1 MTLFGINGVRGT
13 ANRDLTPEV
22 ALQIGKVVG
31 RTFGRR
37 IAVATDARD
46 SADMLRSAVSAGV
59 MASGTDIVDLGILPT
74 PVLQY
79 YVKSHPDITGGIVIT
94 ASHNPPEHNGFKF
107 IKEDGVEVSREEEQ
121 SIESSC
127 ETDIPPAPWKEIG
140 EVEAGTGA
148 IVDHV
153 NAVIAHVDAET
164 IRRAN
169 LTVCVDC
176 ANGSTCESTPMLL
189 RLLNVRTFTIN
200 ADPQSESP
208 GRSSEPT
215 EENLGPLMML
225 TKQVGADLGAAHDA
239 DGDRTIFVTEKGE
252 YVMGDI
258 SLALIA
264 KSVLSERK
272 GKVITPVSS
281 SSVVE
286 DVVEENGGLLK
297 YTAVGSHTVVRKME
311 ENMAV
316 FGGEENG
323 GLVFPELQ
331 IIPLEQFQRVT
342 KAREQ
347 RSINYAIKCGWETEK
362 VTLEDGNEATVV
374 RSSGSYPRKIVGK
387 ALLSGNVYCGH
398 CGGRVFATTARKAH
412 HPSDHPERIAI
423 YKCYNR
429 TQHKEQ
435 CDGPTTYRAEKVD
448 SVVESILRGIFE
460 RAKRVD
466 EKEFLKAQVQISNK
480 EYQHYH

>member
-127 ETDIPPAPWKEIG
+127 ETDVPPAPWKEIG
-140 EVEAGTGA
+140 EVETGTGA

-153 NAVIAHVDAET
+153 KAVIAHVDAEA

-239 DGDRTIFVTEKGE
+239 DGDRTIFVTERGE

-331 IIPLEQFQRVT
+331 LCRDGMMALAKMLECIAKNGPLSQQISTLNRYHDIKMSIPCPDDMKMKLLDHFVDGAGDRRVESVDGLKIYFDDGWVLLRPST
-342 KAREQ
+342 TEELFRLYSESRDEAVARARMDEYLADAREF
-347 RSINYAIKCGWETEK
+347 
-362 VTLEDGNEATVV
+362 
-374 RSSGSYPRKIVGK
+374 
-387 ALLSGNVYCGH
+387 LSQKG
-398 CGGRVFATTARKAH
+398 
-412 HPSDHPERIAI
+412 
-423 YKCYNR
+423 
-429 TQHKEQ
+429 Q
-435 CDGPTTYRAEKVD
+435 
-448 SVVESILRGIFE
+448 
-460 RAKRVD
+460 
-466 EKEFLKAQVQISNK
+466 
-480 EYQHYH
+480 

>member
-46 SADMLRSAVSAGV
+46 SADMLRSAVSAGI
-59 MASGTDIVDLGILPT
+59 MASGTDIVDLGIMPT

-127 ETDIPPAPWKEIG
+127 ETDVPPAPWKEIG
-140 EVEAGTGA
+140 EVETGTGA

-153 NAVIAHVDAET
+153 KAVIAHVDAEA

-215 EENLGPLMML
+215 EENLGLLMML

-331 IIPLEQFQRVT
+331 LCRDGMMALAKMLECIAKNGPLSQQINTLNRYHDIKISIPCPDDMKMKLLDHFVDGAGDRRVESVDGLKIYFDDGWVLLRPST
-342 KAREQ
+342 TEELFRLYSESRDESVARSRMDE
-347 RSINYAIKCGWETEK
+347 YLA
-362 VTLEDGNEATVV
+362 D
-374 RSSGSYPRKIVGK
+374 
-387 ALLSGNVYCGH
+387 
-398 CGGRVFATTARKAH
+398 ARK
-412 HPSDHPERIAI
+412 
-423 YKCYNR
+423 
-429 TQHKEQ
+429 
-435 CDGPTTYRAEKVD
+435 
-448 SVVESILRGIFE
+448 
-460 RAKRVD
+460 
-466 EKEFLKAQVQISNK
+466 FLSQKDQ
-480 EYQHYH
+480 

>member
-46 SADMLRSAVSAGV
+46 SADMLRSAVSAGI

-127 ETDIPPAPWKEIG
+127 ETDVPPAPWKEIG
-140 EVEAGTGA
+140 EVETGTGA

-153 NAVIAHVDAET
+153 KAVIAHVDAEA

-225 TKQVGADLGAAHDA
+225 TKQVGADLGAAHDGA
-239 DGDRTIFVTEKGE
+239 DLPHFQAQEQAAGHRQRQHRQELRRPGLPNLRFQKRPVRQGTPAQLRQKRHGDDLLCLFPHHQG
-252 YVMGDI
+252 GQGN
-258 SLALIA
+258 ALQ
-264 KSVLSERK
+264 
-272 GKVITPVSS
+272 P
-281 SSVVE
+281 
-286 DVVEENGGLLK
+286 DPQLL
-297 YTAVGSHTVVRKME
+297 
-311 ENMAV
+311 
-316 FGGEENG
+316 
-323 GLVFPELQ
+323 
-331 IIPLEQFQRVT
+331 
-342 KAREQ
+342 
-347 RSINYAIKCGWETEK
+347 
-362 VTLEDGNEATVV
+362 
-374 RSSGSYPRKIVGK
+374 
-387 ALLSGNVYCGH
+387 
-398 CGGRVFATTARKAH
+398 
-412 HPSDHPERIAI
+412 
-423 YKCYNR
+423 
-429 TQHKEQ
+429 
-435 CDGPTTYRAEKVD
+435 
-448 SVVESILRGIFE
+448 
-460 RAKRVD
+460 
-466 EKEFLKAQVQISNK
+466 
-480 EYQHYH
+480 

>member
-37 IAVATDARD
+37 IALATDARD

-127 ETDIPPAPWKEIG
+127 ETDVPPAPWKEIG
-140 EVEAGTGA
+140 EVETGTGA

-153 NAVIAHVDAET
+153 KAVIAHVDAEA

-331 IIPLEQFQRVT
+331 LCRDGMMALAKMLECIAKNGPLSQQISTLNRYHDIKMSIPCPDDMKMKLLDHFVDGAGDRRVESVDGLKIYFDDGWVLLRPST
-342 KAREQ
+342 TEELFRLYSESRDESVARSRMDE
-347 RSINYAIKCGWETEK
+347 YLA
-362 VTLEDGNEATVV
+362 D
-374 RSSGSYPRKIVGK
+374 
-387 ALLSGNVYCGH
+387 
-398 CGGRVFATTARKAH
+398 ARK
-412 HPSDHPERIAI
+412 
-423 YKCYNR
+423 
-429 TQHKEQ
+429 
-435 CDGPTTYRAEKVD
+435 
-448 SVVESILRGIFE
+448 
-460 RAKRVD
+460 
-466 EKEFLKAQVQISNK
+466 FLSQKDQ
-480 EYQHYH
+480 

>member
-46 SADMLRSAVSAGV
+46 SADMLRSAVFAGV

-127 ETDIPPAPWKEIG
+127 ETDVPPAPWKEIG

-153 NAVIAHVDAET
+153 KAVIAHVDAEA

-239 DGDRTIFVTEKGE
+239 DGDRTIFVTERGE

-323 GLVFPELQ
+323 GMVFPEFQMCRDGIMALAKMLECIAKNGPLSQQ
-331 IIPLEQFQRVT
+331 IASFDRYYDRKENIPCPDEVKLPLLNHFVDRFMDSRVET
-342 KAREQ
+342 VDGLK
-347 RSINYAIKCGWETEK
+347 IYFDDGWVLLRPSTTES
-362 VTLEDGNEATVV
+362 L
-374 RSSGSYPRKIVGK
+374 
-387 ALLSGNVYCGH
+387 
-398 CGGRVFATTARKAH
+398 F
-412 HPSDHPERIAI
+412 RI
-423 YKCYNR
+423 YSESK
-429 TQHKEQ
+429 
-435 CDGPTTYRAEKVD
+435 DD
-448 SVVESILRGIFE
+448 SVASTRVEDFASD
-460 RAKRVD
+460 AKGFIRDFNQSV
-466 EKEFLKAQVQISNK
+466 F
-480 EYQHYH
+480 

>member
-37 IAVATDARD
+37 IALATDARD

-127 ETDIPPAPWKEIG
+127 ETDVPPAPWKEIG
-140 EVEAGTGA
+140 EVETGTGA

-153 NAVIAHVDAET
+153 KAVIAHVDAEA

-331 IIPLEQFQRVT
+331 LCRDGMMALAKMLECIAKNGPLSQQISTLNRYHDIKMSIPCPDDMKMKLLDHFVDGAGDRRVESVDGLKIYFDDGWVLLRPST
-342 KAREQ
+342 TEELFRLYSESRDEAVARARMDEYLADAREF
-347 RSINYAIKCGWETEK
+347 
-362 VTLEDGNEATVV
+362 
-374 RSSGSYPRKIVGK
+374 
-387 ALLSGNVYCGH
+387 LSQKG
-398 CGGRVFATTARKAH
+398 
-412 HPSDHPERIAI
+412 
-423 YKCYNR
+423 
-429 TQHKEQ
+429 Q
-435 CDGPTTYRAEKVD
+435 
-448 SVVESILRGIFE
+448 
-460 RAKRVD
+460 
-466 EKEFLKAQVQISNK
+466 
-480 EYQHYH
+480 